1 MIIFIYVKKQLS
13 LSQIILKEIDI
24 NKALLNIE
32 QSRLIMI
39 LKKKLKQHIL
49 RNVIQ

>member
-1 MIIFIYVKKQLS
+1 MLIFIYVKKQLS

-39 LKKKLKQHIL
+39 LKK
-49 RNVIQ
+49 N

>member
-39 LKKKLKQHIL
+39 LKK
-49 RNVIQ
+49 N